1 MGRYLYNG
9 VELPDINE
17 LWTDKETYPY
27 AYITKLENGNR
38 VFARFSS
45 GALEVNASGIV
56 YNFLTSGD
64 NYSYE
69 YVDGKWENG
78 TIGYLNNKVVWSSTD
93 VYYNASI
100 EEVGGTLYLPA
111 TAPLPVSTAKIW
123 KYNEIELPAL
133 PEWDMETYPYAVI
146 VQNNSSGD
154 YFLMAD
160 DETFAANAD
169 GDTTRPIPGVA
180 YAIENGEWVSSV
192 GRINCKAIWANHDIL
207 NSDGSVY
214 LPASTPV
221 PVVTNT
227 LDPTAL
233 LMGWMVGKRVAG
245 LRKTQ
250 TDVPVVPDE
259 PDVPDTP
266 DEPSGDPVAYLYNG
280 VRLPDINEVW
290 TDKETYPYALITVG
304 YDSAH
309 TADYY
314 ELFLSDQPVTARAYD
329 TGDASYLNN
338 SGATMNYLRFV
349 LNGNAWA
356 EHPTDYGSTL
366 SNGKYKSGSG
376 TFLYANYDVLKK
388 ADGTTYLA
396 ASEPV
401 PVYE

>member
-1 MGRYLYNG
+1 MSLISLLKKKTNNTLFTTPSHGGKFIVSHKFYQWYKNDAPIDG
-9 VELPDINE
+9 ATGSSYTPPADIE
-17 LWTDKETYPY
+17 GTETYY
-27 AYITKLENGNR
+27 
-38 VFARFSS
+38 
-45 GALEVNASGIV
+45 
-56 YNFLTSGD
+56 
-64 NYSYE
+64 
-69 YVDGKWENG
+69 
-78 TIGYLNNKVVWSSTD
+78 
-93 VYYNASI
+93 
-100 EEVGGTLYLPA
+100 
-111 TAPLPVSTAKIW
+111 
-123 KYNEIELPAL
+123 
-133 PEWDMETYPYAVI
+133 
-146 VQNNSSGD
+146 
-154 YFLMAD
+154 
-160 DETFAANAD
+160 
-169 GDTTRPIPGVA
+169 
-180 YAIENGEWVSSV
+180 
-192 GRINCKAIWANHDIL
+192 C
-207 NSDGSVY
+207 
-214 LPASTPV
+214 
-221 PVVTNT
+221 VVTNT
-227 LDPTAL
+227 VGELTSTIQSESVTVTVTSASLDPTAMIL
-233 LMGWMVGKRVAG
+233 GWLAGKRMAAM
-245 LRKTQ
+245 RK

-266 DEPSGDPVAYLYNG
+266 DEPSGEPIAYLYNG

>member
-1 MGRYLYNG
+1 MKKI
-9 VELPDINE
+9 V
-17 LWTDKETYPY
+17 
-27 AYITKLENGNR
+27 
-38 VFARFSS
+38 
-45 GALEVNASGIV
+45 AS
-56 YNFLTSGD
+56 L
-64 NYSYE
+64 
-69 YVDGKWENG
+69 
-78 TIGYLNNKVVWSSTD
+78 L
-93 VYYNASI
+93 ASVMMLSCI
-100 EEVGGTLYLPA
+100 GTLPILA
-111 TAPLPVSTAKIW
+111 A
-123 KYNEIELPAL
+123 
-133 PEWDMETYPYAVI
+133 DGETV
-146 VQNNSSGD
+146 
-154 YFLMAD
+154 L
-160 DETFAANAD
+160 FAA
-169 GDTTRPIPGVA
+169 
-180 YAIENGEWVSSV
+180 
-192 GRINCKAIWANHDIL
+192 
-207 NSDGSVY
+207 SD
-214 LPASTPV
+214 PV
-221 PVVTNT
+221 PVEEPKRIF
-227 LDPTAL
+227 LDPTAM
-233 LMGWMVGKRVAG
+233 LMGWLVGKRVAG

-266 DEPSGDPVAYLYNG
+266 DEPSGEPIAYLYNG